1 MNQISQHHREAA
13 MTSAESDRGKAIH
26 FVPAGRLGT
35 AITLF
40 LTLLLP
46 VVSPSGSLAME
57 PVSGRYLSFYGTT
70 VTLEI
75 QVLYPPPASLIVEQH
90 FPPGLEIVSARPI
103 PQKYSSKLGKTKW
116 FFKGIQPGSHTISLE
131 FDQPVMSADIQAVLR
146 YRYPG
151 RGQFIETLIV
161 P

>member
-1 MNQISQHHREAA
+1 MNQISQHYREAA
-13 MTSAESDRGKAIH
+13 MISAESDLGKAILAA
-26 FVPAGRLGT
+26 PARRLVT
-35 AITLF
+35 AVTILF
-40 LTLLLP
+40 TLLLP
-46 VVSPSGSLAME
+46 MVTPAGSMAME

-70 VTLEI
+70 VSLEI

-103 PQKYSSKLGKTKW
+103 PQKYSSKGGKTKW
-116 FFKGIQPGSHTISLE
+116 FFKGIRPGSHTISLE

-151 RGQFIETLIV
+151 RGQFVETLIV

>member
-1 MNQISQHHREAA
+1 
-13 MTSAESDRGKAIH
+13 MTSVESDRGKASH
-26 FVPAGRLGT
+26 SVPVRRLGT
-35 AITLF
+35 AIALF
-40 LTLLLP
+40 IFLLLP
-46 VVSPSGSLAME
+46 VASPSGSLAME

-70 VTLEI
+70 VSLEI

-116 FFKGIQPGSHTISLE
+116 FFKGMQPGSYTISLE

-151 RGQFIETLIV
+151 RGQFVETLIV